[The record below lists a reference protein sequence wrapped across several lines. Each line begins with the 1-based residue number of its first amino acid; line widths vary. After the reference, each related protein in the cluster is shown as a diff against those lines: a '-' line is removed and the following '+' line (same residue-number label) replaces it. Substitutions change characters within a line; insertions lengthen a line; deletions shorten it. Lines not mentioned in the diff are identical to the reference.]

1 MDKLETRTTE
11 YLISQLETLGS
22 KLTTALNLSL
32 IIKSS
37 GDKEWKRRKDNEITS
52 LRISINALTNELEHR
67 SELL

>member
-1 MDKLETRTTE
+1 MDKLETKTTE

-22 KLTTALNLSL
+22 KLTTALNLSV

-37 GDKEWKRRKDNEITS
+37 GDKAWKRRKDNEITS
-52 LRISINALTNELEHR
+52 LRISINALANELEHR